1 MTGRS
6 PFETIVVGVDGD
18 EGGRDALA
26 FAARLKGT
34 FGSRVIAVLA
44 HPRDAF
50 VSRASSPGYEAAMR
64 DEARETLAREL
75 VRAGVDAEPEA
86 VSASSPRRALH
97 RAAEQHGAQ
106 LIVVGTGRHG
116 PLARVMGGD
125 VTTATLHGAPCPV
138 AVAPSGLTEMPQRL
152 GTVAVGFDGSP
163 QSRTALD
170 LARDVARTAGA
181 RLQLLWVVPAVI
193 PVDSWA
199 SRAVAQTERDRAEQ
213 EYALALMA
221 ETVGT
226 LGDDTIGETATG
238 LAHEEL
244 AQLCHEA
251 DLLVVGSRGEGALR
265 RLLHGST
272 STRLAREAAC
282 PVLVVPHDFMRRPPA
297 TAQATRVVRK
307 AA

>member
-44 HPRDAF
+44 HPCDAF
-50 VSRASSPGYEAAMR
+50 VSRASSPAYEAAMR

-75 VRAGVDAEPEA
+75 VRAVVDSEPEV

-116 PLARVMGGD
+116 PLARTMGRD

-138 AVAPSGLTEMPQRL
+138 AVAPSGLTEMPHRL

-163 QSRTALD
+163 QSRAALD

-193 PVDSWA
+193 SVDSWA

-213 EYALALMA
+213 EYGQALMA
-221 ETVGT
+221 ETLGT
-226 LGDDTIGETATG
+226 LGDDTIGETAPG
-238 LAHEEL
+238 VAHEEL
-244 AQLCHEA
+244 AELCHEA

-265 RLLHGST
+265 RLLRGST

-282 PVLVVPHDFMRRPPA
+282 PVLVVPHDFTRRPPA
-297 TAQATRVVRK
+297 TAHATRVVRK